1 MTTNRLSNKLNL
13 LNPPEMGGSSWPGT
27 RKKPVVT
34 DALLEPSAACAEEED
49 LFDIVLTNWKLG
61 DLKI

>member
-49 LFDIVLTNWKLG
+49 LFDIVLTN
-61 DLKI
+61 